1 MASASPLYMPGT
13 FHCSEP
19 TTPAATTLNAN
30 MFRPP
35 ASPTTS
41 SNHNLS
47 GSMLSDNTSANNGM
61 PAPRLGRKRTYD
73 ETRAS
78 SSYFDKVSGMEDSAR
93 GQDRYLLA
101 GQIETPGTQATPG
114 SAAGLD
120 DSLYSDVDYRRRL
133 ELGSKTP
140 HDDPPPILGLYRT
153 IPLILA
159 PATPTSPRAAGWT
172 TFAFQAIGGVVGK
185 VWEFCR
191 GGAGAFQGFRAG
203 GGKAYETNG
212 QPINSHP
219 QLQIQTDLPP
229 TPQDREDSESPPGA
243 FPVFSDAVS
252 YLPDS
257 IPDYEDHRQEEIYRD
272 YQEQEEQEQQRIHQ
286 QQQEQQREHERQEME
301 RQELERQEQLLR
313 EGSPDTISDRPAPK
327 RRQTGMIGELDE
339 LRRNWVMVDEKEQQQ
354 SPTTRR
360 PALNKRTSIS
370 SISSITPS
378 RIPARTTSNLAARL
392 QQPNP
397 FATPTK
403 QAGSMDPPARRFSV
417 TSTRFGFEQKP
428 GIQPPRSAS
437 RLSLASNASYAGGS
451 VASPSLGSGDGASF
465 ASPRSPPSRST
476 PTTPTVALNGS
487 RIPQPK
493 GLGLNLGGP
502 NPFANIQRPS
512 PNNNNT
518 PSSRPT
524 SRHSARHSVHH
535 SPLTPSFIPRSGT
548 PSRAGGHHRR
558 SATSLSAGRAR
569 SPSGAGGAGGT
580 MDPQLSPRLD
590 DEAKRLAAQR
600 AAAEKRNTT
609 RLDRLNGELQALIRQ
624 GQAALDT
631 EFDVQMG
638 DADDGWDDYGN

>member
-19 TTPAATTLNAN
+19 TTPSTTLNAN

-35 ASPTTS
+35 ASPTS
-41 SNHNLS
+41 SNFNLYS
-47 GSMLSDNTSANNGM
+47 SMLSDNTSANNGM

-73 ETRAS
+73 ESRGS
-78 SSYFDKVSGMEDSAR
+78 SSYFGKVSAMDDSAR

-101 GQIETPGTQATPG
+101 GQIETPGAQVTPG
-114 SAAGLD
+114 SAGMD
-120 DSLYSDVDYRRRL
+120 DSEYSDIDYRRRL
-133 ELGSKTP
+133 ELGSKRRN
-140 HDDPPPILGLYRT
+140 DDPPPSLGIFRT
-153 IPLILA
+153 IPLSHA

-212 QPINSHP
+212 QPING
-219 QLQIQTDLPP
+219 LQIQTNLTP
-229 TPQDREDSESPPGA
+229 TTREPEDPQSPPGA
-243 FPVFSDAVS
+243 FPMVSDVIS

-272 YQEQEEQEQQRIHQ
+272 YQEQEQQEQQKIHQ
-286 QQQEQQREHERQEME
+286 QQQEQQRDHERRELE

-327 RRQTGMIGELDE
+327 RRQTGMVGESDE
-339 LRRNWVMVDEKEQQQ
+339 LRRNWVMVDDKEQQ
-354 SPTTRR
+354 SPAARR
-360 PALNKRTSIS
+360 PALNKRSSIS
-370 SISSITPS
+370 SISSTTPS
-378 RIPARTTSNLAARL
+378 RIPARTTTTTNLASRL

-403 QAGSMDPPARRFSV
+403 PSGSMDPPARRFTVS
-417 TSTRFGFEQKP
+417 SSRFGFDQKP
-428 GIQPPRSAS
+428 GLQPPRSAS
-437 RLSLASNASYAGGS
+437 RLSLASNASYAGGL
-451 VASPSLGSGDGASF
+451 VASPMLGAGDGASF

-476 PTTPTVALNGS
+476 PATPTFAINGS

-493 GLGLNLGGP
+493 GLGP

-512 PNNNNT
+512 SNNQR
-518 PSSRPT
+518 PSPSRPN
-524 SRHSARHSVHH
+524 SRHSVHHSVHH

-548 PSRAGGHHRR
+548 PSRAGHRR
-558 SATSLSAGRAR
+558 SASSLSAGRAR
-569 SPSGAGGAGGT
+569 SPSGV
-580 MDPQLSPRLD
+580 DPQLSPRLD
-590 DEAKRLAAQR
+590 DEAKKLAAQR
-600 AAAEKRNTT
+600 AAAEKRNTS
-609 RLDRLNGELQALIRQ
+609 RLDKLNGELQALIRQ

-631 EFDVQMG
+631 EFDVEMG
-638 DADDGWDDYGN
+638 DGDDGWDDYGN

>member
-19 TTPAATTLNAN
+19 TTPAATLNAN

-35 ASPTTS
+35 ASPTS
-41 SNHNLS
+41 SNYNLS
-47 GSMLSDNTSANNGM
+47 SSMLSDNTSAMNGT

-73 ETRAS
+73 ESRGN
-78 SSYFDKVSGMEDSAR
+78 SSYFDKVSGVEDSAR

-101 GQIETPGTQATPG
+101 GQIETPGTQVTPG
-114 SAAGLD
+114 SAGLD

-133 ELGSKTP
+133 ELGSKRP
-140 HDDPPPILGLYRT
+140 HEDPPPTLGLYRT
-153 IPLILA
+153 IPLFLA

-191 GGAGAFQGFRAG
+191 GGAGAFQGFKAG
-203 GGKAYETNG
+203 GGAAYETNG
-212 QPINSHP
+212 QPISSHP

-229 TPQDREDSESPPGA
+229 TPQQPESPESPPGS
-243 FPVFSDAVS
+243 FPMFSDAVS

-272 YQEQEEQEQQRIHQ
+272 YQEQEEQERQQIHQ
-286 QQQEQQREHERQEME
+286 QQQEQQREHERQELE

-327 RRQTGMIGELDE
+327 RRQTGMIGESDE
-339 LRRNWVMVDEKEQQQ
+339 LRRNWVMVDEKEQQ
-354 SPTTRR
+354 SPAARR
-360 PALNKRTSIS
+360 PALGKRTSIS

-378 RIPARTTSNLAARL
+378 RIPARTNSNLAARL

-403 QAGSMDPPARRFSV
+403 TSGSMDPPARRFSV
-417 TSTRFGFEQKP
+417 TSSRFGFEQKS
-428 GIQPPRSAS
+428 GIPPPRSAS

-451 VASPSLGSGDGASF
+451 VASPTLGAGEGASF

-487 RIPQPK
+487 RIPTPK
-493 GLGLNLGGP
+493 GLGLGP

-512 PNNNNT
+512 PNSNNQQRNS
-518 PSSRPT
+518 PSRPT

-548 PSRAGGHHRR
+548 PSRAGHRR

-569 SPSGAGGAGGT
+569 SPSGGGG
-580 MDPQLSPRLD
+580 MVDPQLSPRLD

-600 AAAEKRNTT
+600 AAAEKRNTS
-609 RLDRLNGELQALIRQ
+609 RLDKLNGELQALIRQ